1 MTQQTSIS
9 AVLGVVIANQ
19 RAIKHL
25 DQAAVAA
32 NMGLSQA
39 SYSRLESGKA
49 VFSVEH
55 LYRLSEILKT
65 TPQVLLQEVDRY
77 RATLKTQKVAVEP
90 AVRANSTQA
99 KTTPS
104 TDSDG
109 PGIGTFVAGA
119 ALGALIMTAL
129 TRK

>member
-49 VFSVEH
+49 VEH

-65 TPQVLLQEVDRY
+65 TPQALLQEVDRY